1 MNDKLKNLTIQP
13 DPEVWEKIDKSLR
26 RRRALR
32 LTTTAV
38 AGLALLAAVITGVVL
53 WPSQQPAAKF
63 RYSDNQMFRCPDSAR
78 WDLEPSGADAARW
91 DLEPSGADAASKTKE
106 TMAAAARWDLEPSGA
121 DAASKTKETMAAA
134 ARWDLEPSG
143 ADAALQNEG
152 QQPMAEETQHA
163 PHPVASPVSKAA
175 ELVAARWDQE
185 PSGTDAASSVS
196 RPAAVK
202 SPSSNR
208 LEDTILW
215 IPNAFMPASDDAAVA
230 VFRPRL
236 TVPDASI
243 SNYKMTIFNR
253 GGHIVFTSR
262 DISTGWDGTYHGEEQ
277 VQAAYVYVIQYTDR
291 ENIQHQR
298 RGTVIIAAVAA

>member
-13 DPEVWEKIDKSLR
+13 APEVWEKIDKSLR

-106 TMAAAARWDLEPSGA
+106 S
-121 DAASKTKETMAAA
+121 MAAA

-185 PSGTDAASSVS
+185 PSGVDAASSVS

-262 DISTGWDGTYHGEEQ
+262 DISMGWDGTYHGEEQ
-277 VQAAYVYVIQYTDR
+277 TQAAYVYVIQYTDR

-298 RGTVIIAAVAA
+298 RGTVTLIR

>member
-78 WDLEPSGADAARW
+78 WDLES
-91 DLEPSGADAASKTKE
+91 SGADAASKTKE
-106 TMAAAARWDLEPSGA
+106 SMAA
-121 DAASKTKETMAAA
+121 AASKTKETMAAA

-163 PHPVASPVSKAA
+163 PRPVASPVSKAA

-262 DISTGWDGTYHGEEQ
+262 DISMGWDGTYHGEEQ
-277 VQAAYVYVIQYTDR
+277 TQAAYVYVIQYTDR

-298 RGTVIIAAVAA
+298 RGTVTLIR

>member
-106 TMAAAARWDLEPSGA
+106 TMTAAV
-121 DAASKTKETMAAA
+121 
-134 ARWDLEPSG
+134 RWDLEPSG

-163 PHPVASPVSKAA
+163 PRPVASPVSKTA

-298 RGTVIIAAVAA
+298 RGTVTLIR

>member
-78 WDLEPSGADAARW
+78 WDLEPSGADAA
-91 DLEPSGADAASKTKE
+91 SKTKE
-106 TMAAAARWDLEPSGA
+106 TMAAAV
-121 DAASKTKETMAAA
+121 
-134 ARWDLEPSG
+134 RWDLEPSG

-262 DISTGWDGTYHGEEQ
+262 DISMGWDGTYHGEEQ
-277 VQAAYVYVIQYTDR
+277 TQAAYVYVIQYTDR

-298 RGTVIIAAVAA
+298 RGTVTLIR

>member
-78 WDLEPSGADAARW
+78 WDLEPFGADAARW
-91 DLEPSGADAASKTKE
+91 DLEPSGADAASKTN
-106 TMAAAARWDLEPSGA
+106 
-121 DAASKTKETMAAA
+121 ETMAAA

-163 PHPVASPVSKAA
+163 PRPVASPVSKAA

-277 VQAAYVYVIQYTDR
+277 TQAAYVYVIQYTDR

-298 RGTVIIAAVAA
+298 RGTVTLIR

>member
-106 TMAAAARWDLEPSGA
+106 S
-121 DAASKTKETMAAA
+121 MAAA

-163 PHPVASPVSKAA
+163 PRPVASPVSKAA

-298 RGTVIIAAVAA
+298 RGTVTLIR